1 MPDYGSTFSG
11 RSRYFLTAHTLSSI
25 VILGSGL
32 LATIIFVQTDPDGHN
47 LSPVISAFDLD
58 YLNTLFL
65 PLLGLSL
72 GLSLLTV
79 RPYHRC
85 ECSGGE
91 GPAGNAIV

>member
-1 MPDYGSTFSG
+1 MSSYAG
-11 RSRYFLTAHTLSSI
+11 RARYFLTVHTLSSI
-25 VILGSGL
+25 LIIGVSLLVTIVI
-32 LATIIFVQTDPDGHN
+32 VQTDPDKYH
-47 LSPVISAFDLD
+47 LRPVRSSFDLD
-58 YLNTLFL
+58 YLNTAFL

-91 GPAGNAIV
+91 GPRGNAIV